1 MQNKEINIDGLPSNK
16 HKNDLLKNSNFTQL
30 GKERAFDENPSEN
43 YSKLNNFNRDL
54 MVGYHKIKRTCS
66 PVADQK
72 CCRDINYYLDLV
84 TIFIEKSEQTND
96 DKKDLIKYVEDYW
109 KDIFDKRSEYDCS
122 RELNEVSMRMRCILK
137 QLHDYCDDK
146 NVMEKY
152 ELQYNAYLNSKWD
165 KIISYTNSNDDY
177 LFYNITY
184 ENINEKVN
192 YKDLLLN
199 TADFSFINCKDL
211 EKYNINFSDAKSVS
225 EVEVADTV
233 VHPTFQHVAH
243 RIASGEV
250 SRDGVIDSKTRRSE
264 DAGRGDDGRL
274 QRGLE
279 SDTQH
284 FTGAQLEDEEG
295 TEGSEETGGVGRSKA
310 SFPLWQTPLS
320 ASFSVVGA
328 VFIFFF
334 LYKYSPVGPVISN
347 LIKKDLGGE
356 GGLNE
361 DESFLFLN
369 NHIHNDHYISY

>member
-16 HKNDLLKNSNFTQL
+16 HKNDLLQNSNFTQL
-30 GKERAFDENPSEN
+30 EKERAFDEYPSEN
-43 YSKLNNFNRDL
+43 YSKLSNFNREL
-54 MVGYHKIKRTCS
+54 MLGYHKIKRTCS

-84 TIFIEKSEQTND
+84 TIFIEKSEQNKD
-96 DKKDLIKYVEDYW
+96 EKKDLIKYVEDYW
-109 KDIFDKRSEYDCS
+109 KEIFDKRSEYDCC
-122 RELNEVSMRMRCILK
+122 RKLDEASMRMRCILK

-146 NVMEKY
+146 NVIEKY
-152 ELQYNAYLNSKWD
+152 ELQYNAYLNTKWD

-184 ENINEKVN
+184 ENMNEKVN

-199 TADFSFINCKDL
+199 TAYFSFINCKDL
-211 EKYNINFSDAKSVS
+211 EKYNIKFSDTKSFS
-225 EVEVADTV
+225 EVKVADAV
-233 VHPTFQHVAH
+233 VRPTFQNVSHRVASEE
-243 RIASGEV
+243 I
-250 SRDGVIDSKTRRSE
+250 SRDGVTAMKISRGE
-264 DAGRGDDGRL
+264 DASRDDDARL

-284 FTGAQLEDEEG
+284 FTGARPEVEEG
-295 TEGSEETGGVGRSKA
+295 TEVSEEAGDVGGVEP
-310 SFPLWQTPLS
+310 SFPLWKTPLS

-334 LYKYSPVGPVISN
+334 LYKFSPVGPRISN
-347 LIKKDLGGE
+347 LIKKDLSGE
-356 GGLNE
+356 TGLNE

-369 NHIHNDHYISY
+369 NHKHNDHYISY